1 MESHVHANLV
11 GFIYS
16 DPLLITTEKS
26 IFMIT
31 QGISVMFENYV
42 HEGKE

>member
-1 MESHVHANLV
+1 MESHVHANSV

-31 QGISVMFENYV
+31 QRIRVMFENYV